1 MKRTEQGA
9 LNRNFPFKSRC
20 GVVKVKIRTL
30 APMHLRRK
38 VNETGFRSI
47 SLDRND
53 LKHCSKESHPVHL
66 HRYNQ
71 IDADRSRASS
81 QESISCTSGAGCSS
95 TTAVVLSPPIF
106 DIKKTI
112 RTRTRCEEEKK

>member
-9 LNRNFPFKSRC
+9 LNRNFPSKSGC
-20 GVVKVKIRTL
+20 GVKVKIRTL

-53 LKHCSKESHPVHL
+53 LKHCSKESTL
-66 HRYNQ
+66 CICTDTIKLMQ
-71 IDADRSRASS
+71 IGVALPARKVYLVP
-81 QESISCTSGAGCSS
+81 QVLGA
-95 TTAVVLSPPIF
+95 VPPLL
-106 DIKKTI
+106 
-112 RTRTRCEEEKK
+112 